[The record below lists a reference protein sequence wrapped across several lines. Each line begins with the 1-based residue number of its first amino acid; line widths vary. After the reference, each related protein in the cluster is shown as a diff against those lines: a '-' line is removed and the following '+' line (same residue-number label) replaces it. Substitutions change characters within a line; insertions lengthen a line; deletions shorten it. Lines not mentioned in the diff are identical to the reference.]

1 MIQDLFFAHDTSAQ
15 FVKVVVD
22 AIQTFKE
29 KILQTPKKWYF
40 KSQKWCLSLM
50 KWTLGSKL
58 LGLIVLQMETI
69 KKRLNLDDKIYIWTI
84 LFHWG
89 SEYWTKR
96 EWTRPK

>member
-1 MIQDLFFAHDTSAQ
+1 
-15 FVKVVVD
+15 
-22 AIQTFKE
+22 
-29 KILQTPKKWYF
+29 
-40 KSQKWCLSLM
+40 M

-96 EWTRPK
+96 E